1 MTTSAFERYVVR
13 TPLQSAG
20 GMAVKGRQT
29 PMVYL
34 SSRQVPETSAYI
46 ELSWIHGVPEP
57 NPYQQQRTLDYD
69 QMLLH
74 IGMDCAK
81 PQVLGGTV
89 ELVLGGQPVV
99 FNTTTAVFIPKG
111 TPYGPLTWKEFQRP
125 HLQMSI
131 VLGSGDPYA
140 GAAGAA
146 PTKVAAAGQASAD
159 GRVTC
164 GGQVEGVSPNR
175 PSEVDFE
182 SYVVRSP
189 MREAGPD
196 YVEGRQNPTMTYM
209 SGTQV
214 IGVKTYLE
222 IGWIWDAPNRPI
234 PRMRHDNYEE
244 IVLHIGSDPDNPEDL
259 GATMRFDVGNE
270 LTKYDTTH
278 CVFLP
283 RSLDHGPLIWSEVR
297 RPMIEVAMMLGAA
310 TWADG
315 WEGSFFDE

>member
-1 MTTSAFERYVVR
+1 MTTSEFERYIVR
-13 TPLQSAG
+13 KPLQSADG
-20 GMAVKGRQT
+20 STVKGRQT

-34 SSRQVPETSAYI
+34 SSRQVPETCAYI
-46 ELSWIHGVPEP
+46 ELSWIHGMPEP
-57 NPYQQQRTLDYD
+57 NPYLQQRTLDYD
-69 QMLLH
+69 QILLH
-74 IGMDCAK
+74 IGMDYAR

-99 FNTTTAVFIPKG
+99 FNTTTAVFIPQG
-111 TPYGPLTWKEFQRP
+111 TPYGPLTYKDFAEP

-140 GAAGAA
+140 GAGWAAAGAA
-146 PTKVAAAGQASAD
+146 AAAPAQAGG
-159 GRVTC
+159 GRVAC
-164 GGQVEGVSPNR
+164 GGQVEGASPNR
-175 PSEVDFE
+175 PSTVDYE

-189 MREAGPD
+189 IREAGPD

-244 IVLHIGSDPDNPEDL
+244 IVCHAGSDPANPEDL

-270 LTKYDTTH
+270 LTEYDTTH

-283 RSLDHGPLIWSEVR
+283 RKLDHGPLIWSEVR
-297 RPMIEVAMMLGAA
+297 RPMIEVAMMLGAG

-315 WEGSFFDE
+315 WEGSFFEE